1 MVSSEPLGIYLN
13 DHLAGAAT
21 GTELAKKISEEN
33 VGTRYGSFLA
43 ELATEIE
50 RDRATLAELME
61 ALNIER
67 SGIKQ
72 AAGWISEKLTRVKL
86 DERLI
91 GSADLKRLLEFETL
105 SLGIEGKQAMWRSL
119 RQVSDRYPE
128 LAATDF
134 DALIKRAEGQRSR
147 LEEHRL
153 DAASKALG

>member
-43 ELATEIE
+43 ELAPEIE